1 MTITSLTDD
10 VHGDLNGQG
19 TCAVPQTIQPGDTY
33 TCAFSAFVAGNAGDT
48 ETDVVTASG
57 TDDDGA
63 PVTDSDDATVT
74 VTGVA
79 PAITVTKT
87 ASPSTVPEPGG
98 DVTFTV
104 VVDNTQW
111 HDRSSDDHLVDRRRA
126 RGSEWAGDVC
136 GAADDPARRQLLM
149 FVQRVRGRERRG

>member
-1 MTITSLTDD
+1 MRSR
-10 VHGDLNGQG
+10 
-19 TCAVPQTIQPGDTY
+19 
-33 TCAFSAFVAGNAGDT
+33 AFVAGNAGDS

-87 ASPSTVPEPGG
+87 ASPSIRAGT
-98 DVTFTV
+98 
-104 VVDNTQW
+104 
-111 HDRSSDDHLVDRRRA
+111 RR
-126 RGSEWAGDVC
+126 
-136 GAADDPARRQLLM
+136 
-149 FVQRVRGRERRG
+149 